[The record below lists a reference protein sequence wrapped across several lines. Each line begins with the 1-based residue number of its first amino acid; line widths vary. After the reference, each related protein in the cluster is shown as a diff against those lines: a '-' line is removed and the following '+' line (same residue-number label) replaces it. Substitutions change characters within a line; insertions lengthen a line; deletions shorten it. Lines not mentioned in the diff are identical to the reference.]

1 MFRLFVYM
9 YFLLC
14 AAHCLGQEKS
24 THICEV
30 RKMFN
35 TIKST
40 SLVTY
45 KYDLAVKFPDGT
57 KENLSG
63 EVMMD
68 NHNRSMY
75 SANEAQTI
83 FYTDDWYYRADHNE
97 KTVTVIRLDKHL
109 SKEAKRQLQK
119 ELFENVNVSVFLD
132 SVILKKAIVS
142 KYELRNDTTSVVL
155 KFPAELMIKEMLLSY
170 LEENTRL
177 ISYSISTFMP
187 WQGNEFG
194 KNKGTSQYIN
204 CHDFKNTT
212 ETGNYET
219 SKYFVINNNKVVLKK
234 YSNYTL
240 NVKI

>member
-1 MFRLFVYM
+1 MRRLCLYL
-9 YFLLC
+9 YFLLY
-14 AAHCLGQEKS
+14 AAYSLGQEKNAQLN
-24 THICEV
+24 EV
-30 RKMFN
+30 RRMFN

-40 SLVTY
+40 SLVSY
-45 KYDLAVKFPDGT
+45 NYDLAVKFPDGT

-68 NHNRSMY
+68 NPNKSMY

-109 SKEAKRQLQK
+109 SKEAKKQLQK
-119 ELFENVNVSVFLD
+119 ELFENVNVAIFLD

-155 KFPAELMIKEMLLSY
+155 KFPTELMIKEMVLSY
-170 LEENTRL
+170 LEKDRRL
-177 ISYSISTFMP
+177 ISYSISTFTP
-187 WQGNEFG
+187 WRGNEFG
-194 KNKGTSQYIN
+194 KNKGTSQYIS
-204 CHDFKNTT
+204 CHNFKNKT
-212 ETGNYET
+212 EISKYET
-219 SKYFVINNNKVVLKK
+219 SKYFAISNGKVVLKK